1 MIPILGVLGHVKCL
15 LSLLLLVIGTKT
27 YLWFFSPAHVW
38 GINLAKDIVCP
49 KESMLNVNRR
59 ACCAAWC
66 LPAKVSVWAEP
77 ACPMVGARST
87 DSQCCDHTF
96 LWNSCKYLQDY
107 WNTNHQCKRSLVIQP
122 THGRAGSFPSMYSF
136 VETDLMW
143 LRRSDF
149 SPLPLGKKSHFH
161 GWGDLDVRIIFPV
174 S

>member
-38 GINLAKDIVCP
+38 GINLAKDILCP

-107 WNTNHQCKRSLVIQP
+107 WNTETISGKDLWSSNPLMAEQGRSHPCIALFRLIWCDSGDQIFRHFLWAKRA
-122 THGRAGSFPSMYSF
+122 TSMAE
-136 VETDLMW
+136 ETSM
-143 LRRSDF
+143 
-149 SPLPLGKKSHFH
+149 
-161 GWGDLDVRIIFPV
+161 
-174 S
+174 